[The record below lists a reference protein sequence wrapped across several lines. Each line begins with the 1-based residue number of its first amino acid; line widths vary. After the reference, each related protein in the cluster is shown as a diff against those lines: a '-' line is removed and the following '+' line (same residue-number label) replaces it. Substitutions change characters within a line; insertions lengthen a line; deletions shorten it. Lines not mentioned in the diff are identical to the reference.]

1 MIECVPGASV
11 EVAKV
16 ATWAVSVPVPR
27 AVVPSLKVTV
37 PVGGFAPAVATVAVK
52 VTEAPKFAGFGL
64 ELRVVVVAEPR
75 ATQAAKR
82 LPTSTEPRPVTR
94 L

>member
-1 MIECVPGASV
+1 MD
-11 EVAKV
+11 VAKV

-37 PVGGFAPAVATVAVK
+37 PVGGFVPVVVTVAVK
-52 VTEAPKFAGFGL
+52 VTETPKFAGFWL
-64 ELRVVVVAEPR
+64 ETTVVEVVASEA
-75 ATQAAKR
+75 ATQAVKR